1 MTNRFRAPGPSNR
14 VRAVASVHSNRYFA
28 AVAELAQA
36 FDADAVDAIATGL
49 AALRD
54 RGGRLFVLGAGGGAG
69 NASHAVN
76 DFRKLCDIESY
87 APTDNVPELTA
98 RTNDDGWD
106 STFRAWLETS
116 RLGGEDALFVFSVG
130 GGSREHGVS
139 VNVVNALE
147 LARER
152 GASVYGVVGAPGGA
166 LAEAADV
173 AVLVAPPAELRT
185 PLVESFQAV
194 VWHALVS
201 HPALAIHQ
209 GHWEAIADRATG
221 RIL

>member
-1 MTNRFRAPGPSNR
+1 ME
-14 VRAVASVHSNRYFA
+14 RYFA
-28 AVAELAQA
+28 AVSELAEA
-36 FDADAVDAIATGL
+36 LDADTVDAMATGL

-54 RGGRLFVLGAGGGAG
+54 RGGRLFVLGVGGGAG
-69 NASHAVN
+69 HAAHAVN
-76 DFRKLCDIESY
+76 DFRRLCEIESY

-98 RTNDDGWD
+98 RTNDDGWE
-106 STFRAWLETS
+106 STFRAWLEVS
-116 RLGGEDALFVFSVG
+116 RLSGEDAVLVFSVG
-130 GGSREHGVS
+130 GGSREQSVS

-152 GASVYGVVGAPGGA
+152 GASVYGVVGAPGGT
-166 LAEAADV
+166 LAEVADV
-173 AVLVAPPAELRT
+173 AVLVAPPADLRT

-201 HPALAIHQ
+201 HPALALQQ
-209 GHWEAIADRATG
+209 GHWEKIADRAAG